1 MAFEKKIYCIS
12 GLGADEMVFKNLFI
26 DGFSLHYIPW
36 LQHQNGETL
45 EDYSLRMAEQI
56 QDEDP
61 TILGLSLGGMIGVE
75 IARKRSVKK
84 LIIISGI
91 KTRKELPLW
100 MRIAGNLRMNKWL
113 PAGSNKL
120 TRRYDDRMLG
130 ISNAQ
135 EKKLAESYRRKLDKK
150 FQLWA
155 INQVLNWRNSWYP
168 EGTIHIHGEND
179 RLFPVKYVT
188 PTHLIKK
195 GTHMMIINKS
205 EEISECL
212 GRIVGNSLFTSRRSL
227 G

>member
-1 MAFEKKIYCIS
+1 MGIKKTIYCIS
-12 GLGADEMVFKNLFI
+12 GLGADEMVFKNLVI

-36 LQHQNGETL
+36 LEHKAGETL
-45 EDYSLRMAEQI
+45 QDYSLRMAEQI
-56 QDEDP
+56 TEEDP
-61 TILGLSLGGMIGVE
+61 LILGLSLGGMIGVE
-75 IARKRSVKK
+75 IARKRHVKR

-113 PAGSNKL
+113 PAGSNRL

-130 ISNAQ
+130 ISNPQ
-135 EKKLAESYRRKLDKK
+135 EKKLAETYRKKLDKK

-155 INQVLNWRNSWYP
+155 INEILNWRNSWFP

-179 RLFPVKYVT
+179 KLFPVKYIT
-188 PTHLIKK
+188 PTFLIKE

-205 EEISECL
+205 EEISKYLEE
-212 GRIVGNSLFTSRRSL
+212 IVKREV
-227 G
+227 